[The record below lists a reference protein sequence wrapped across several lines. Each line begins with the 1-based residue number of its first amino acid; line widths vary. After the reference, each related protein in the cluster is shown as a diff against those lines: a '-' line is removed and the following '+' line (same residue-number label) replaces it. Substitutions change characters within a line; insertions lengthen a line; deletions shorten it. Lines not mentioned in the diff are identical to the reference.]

1 MRPEGIDL
9 LDRSLFRSGFPHE
22 VFTRLRREA
31 PVWWHPAP
39 KGAAEALDV
48 PGFWVISRHADVQR
62 VARDMP
68 GFDMRYGPTLQ
79 SVPGSGG
86 VMMTS
91 TDGAAH
97 LRLRKLINAGFTPRM
112 IGRLEEQARGWA
124 TRIVDAALEA
134 GEVDFVE
141 AIAYRLPMH
150 MISDIMGIPV
160 ADRAWLFERSNDF
173 MSCTD
178 PEYPVPSEN
187 RFDIQAEIFD
197 YGKKLSQEKQRNPQ
211 DDVWSILAR
220 VEIEGE
226 SGEKTGLSTAE
237 LDWFFMLLL
246 LAGSETT
253 RNAIGLGLIALLD
266 HPEQV
271 VALRRDPQLYKSATE
286 EILRWS
292 SPVGYHSRNATADTQ
307 IAGVEIAAGD
317 RVVPVLPSA
326 NRDESVFKDP
336 FRFDIHR
343 RPNPQLA
350 FGGGGPH
357 YCLGAHLARREITIL
372 FEELLTRTREV
383 EIIGNPRFNVQGITS
398 TVPVSLRDLPVRLRS
413 A

>member
-31 PVWWHPAP
+31 PVWWHPVP
-39 KGAAEALDV
+39 KGSAERLDV

-62 VARDMP
+62 AARDMP

-79 SVPGSGG
+79 SAPGSAG

-91 TDGAAH
+91 TDGSAH

-112 IGRLEEQARGWA
+112 VGRLEEQARGWA

-134 GEVDFVE
+134 GEVEFVE
-141 AIAYRLPMH
+141 TIAYRLPMH

-178 PEYPVPSEN
+178 PEYPVPSED
-187 RFDIQAEIFD
+187 RFGIQAEIFD

-220 VEIEGE
+220 VEVEGE
-226 SGEKTGLSTAE
+226 SGEKTGLSAAE

-266 HPEQV
+266 HPDQV
-271 VALRRDPQLYKSATE
+271 AALRHDPELYKPATE

-326 NRDESVFKDP
+326 NRDESVFADP
-336 FRFDIHR
+336 FRFDITR
-343 RPNPQLA
+343 WPNHQVA

-372 FEELLTRTREV
+372 FEELFTRTREV
-383 EIIGNPRFNVQGITS
+383 EITGNPRFNVQGITS